1 MNIIITGAGK
11 GIGFETAKFLSNIK
25 GNRVVA
31 VSRNIEAL
39 KKYSNEIPGGKNGS
53 FLYPISID
61 LNKKDFEKKFLN
73 YILNRFKTI
82 DILINNAGIL
92 VNKELSQLSSDDFDT
107 IYTTNT
113 KAPFIIIKA
122 LLPYFNNPSHIVN
135 IGSMGGFQGSEKF
148 PGLSLYS
155 ASKGALAILS
165 ECLAVEL
172 KEKGIRVNCL
182 ALGSTQTEMF
192 ADAFPGFKAQTT
204 ADVMAKYI
212 AEFSLNKKQNGKTI
226 AVTEATP

>member
-11 GIGFETAKFLSNIK
+11 GIDFETAKLLSNIK

-53 FLYPISID
+53 FLYPVSID

-73 YILNRFKTI
+73 YVLNRFKTI

-92 VNKELSQLSSDDFDT
+92 LNKELSQLSNDDFDT
-107 IYTTNT
+107 IFTTNT
-113 KAPFIIIKA
+113 KAPFVIIKA

-148 PGLSLYS
+148 PGLSIYS
-155 ASKGALAILS
+155 ASKGALAIFS

-192 ADAFPGFKAQTT
+192 ADAFPRFKAQTT

-212 AEFSLNKKQNGKTI
+212 VEFSLSKKQNGKII